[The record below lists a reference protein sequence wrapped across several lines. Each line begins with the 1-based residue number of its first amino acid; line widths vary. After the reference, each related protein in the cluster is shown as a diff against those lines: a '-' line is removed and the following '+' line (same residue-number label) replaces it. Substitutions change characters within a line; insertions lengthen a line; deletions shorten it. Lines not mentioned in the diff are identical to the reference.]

1 MGRFVDEGETP
12 SALYC
17 MCMASALPV
26 IKSMVKEFLQ
36 SRNLQSSTK
45 PSTENVVSDN
55 SALQAIV
62 NQTGIDS
69 LSNLTAILESNFPLG
84 IATPVDLVVNFL
96 ILDLCNDLRGMETV
110 CGRTFLHILSHVI
123 ILKNK
128 NYNNFNHI

>member
-26 IKSMVKEFLQ
+26 IESVVKEFLQ

-55 SALQAIV
+55 STLQAIV

-69 LSNLTAILESNFPLG
+69 SSNLTAILESNFPLG
-84 IATPVDLVVNFL
+84 IAKPVDLGVNFL
-96 ILDLCNDLRGMETV
+96 ILDL
-110 CGRTFLHILSHVI
+110 
-123 ILKNK
+123 
-128 NYNNFNHI
+128 